1 MLVGFFKKAL
11 DCECYVIKYVDR
23 IWLSGSGDAEIS
35 RTFIVKVNENSA
47 ESLKEI
53 RILLPF
59 KHLTDLVNINETCFL
74 PFSEYHFNS
83 PEICTTQQYRI
94 IQNPPSEKLFN
105 SFGIINH
112 DGIEDIKV
120 FTEIDQSTYPLGKCS
135 VIRLKLPSPLEK
147 GESTEI
153 RMKFRVPSL
162 FNKIS
167 PPPFPNYSFEFP
179 YFSQMYIDE
188 IDQLNR
194 ELEIKVK
201 PILDMSHFS
210 GGFDIILYFPP
221 EYVEVSEIKA
231 FKKKYDDPYDIRGKE
246 TSEKRLKFIWRLRE
260 FLKQKGLPEETQVG
274 IGQEVAPSGILTGK
288 YDVRGAVERLRQAM
302 PQEFRT
308 IDERITK
315 AGWVGFIAIVLAI
328 ITLSF
333 TLYEFIFK

>member
-11 DCECYVIKYVDR
+11 KCECYIIKYVDR

-53 RILLPF
+53 RMLLPF
-59 KHLTDLVNINETCFL
+59 KHITDLENINKTCFL

-83 PEICTTQQYRI
+83 PEICSTQQYRI
-94 IQNPPSEKLFN
+94 VQNLPQEKLFD
-105 SFGIINH
+105 SFGKINH
-112 DGIEDIKV
+112 DGIEDVKV
-120 FTEIDQSTYPLGKCS
+120 FAGIDQSTYPLGNCS
-135 VIRLKLPSPLEK
+135 VIRLRLPSPLEK

-153 RMKFRVPSL
+153 RIKFRVPSL

-179 YFSQMYIDE
+179 YFSQMHIDE
-188 IDQLNR
+188 IDDLNR

-201 PILDMSHFS
+201 PILDMSQFS

-221 EYVEVSEIKA
+221 EYIEVSEIKA

-274 IGQEVAPSGILTGK
+274 IGQDIAPTGMLIGK
-288 YDVRGAVERLRQAM
+288 YDVRGAVERLRQVI

-308 IDERITK
+308 IDGRITR
-315 AGWVGFIAIVLAI
+315 ANWVSFIALILAI
-328 ITLSF
+328 ITLF
-333 TLYEFIFK
+333 LGLYEIIFK